1 MTRNRVVLELVLIA
15 AGIGF
20 VCLLF
25 GRADLIFGH

>member
-1 MTRNRVVLELVLIA
+1 MTRNRILLELAVIA

-25 GRADLIFGH
+25 ARAELIFGH